1 MCSMRLIPKENHLI
15 REAYDDFILSRRA
28 ALLSDATIVFY
39 EYTVGGFVKNAEISD
54 PSQIN
59 SRLVR
64 DYLTRVRESGVSS
77 STVHGHARGIRA
89 FVRFLHAEEYVEK
102 QIQVTMPRV
111 EVKPMRLLSEEEL
124 GKVLKVCRR
133 PRDKAL
139 ILFMVDTGLR
149 RSEVLYLDWLDVDIA
164 RGVVNVRR
172 TKNKKPRSVFIGA
185 KTRRALMK
193 YRRTVSH
200 VDNQPLFQTVSGRR
214 FESSGLR
221 QVFRRISERA
231 GIKFSAHDLRRTF
244 ATLSLRNGMNPLH
257 VQSMLGHSSL
267 EMTRRYI
274 QLVKDDLIQAHSEH
288 GPIDGYLFDVAR
300 LSLSRL
306 VRLPVRSGCNGSVD
320 RKDCRLRWAGFA
332 A

>member
-1 MCSMRLIPKENHLI
+1 MHSVHLVPRKDPLIQ
-15 REAYDDFILSRRA
+15 EAYQDFILSRRA
-28 ALLSDATIVFY
+28 ALLSEATIDFY
-39 EYTVGGFVKNAEISD
+39 DYTAGKFVRKLEISV
-54 PSQIN
+54 PGEIN
-59 SRLVR
+59 SRLIREYLIQVR
-64 DYLTRVRESGVSS
+64 KRGVSS
-77 STVHGHARGIRA
+77 STIHAHARGIRA

-102 QIQVTMPRV
+102 QIQITMPRV
-111 EVKPMRLLSEEEL
+111 EVKPIRVLSEEEL
-124 GKVLKVCRR
+124 DRVLKACHR

-149 RSEVLYLDWLDVDIA
+149 RSEVLYLTWLDVDIA
-164 RGVVNVRR
+164 SGVVNVRR

-200 VDNQPLFQTVSGRR
+200 DDTDPLFQSLQGRR
-214 FESSGLR
+214 FRPSGFR
-221 QVFRRISERA
+221 QVFRRISKRA

-274 QLVKDDLIQAHSEH
+274 QLVRDDLMKAHSEH
-288 GPIDGYLFDVAR
+288 GPIDGYI
-300 LSLSRL
+300 ST
-306 VRLPVRSGCNGSVD
+306 
-320 RKDCRLRWAGFA
+320 
-332 A
+332 

>member
-1 MCSMRLIPKENHLI
+1 MHSVHLVPRNDPLIQ
-15 REAYDDFILSRRA
+15 EAYQDFILSRRA

-39 EYTVGGFVKNAEISD
+39 EYTVGGFVQKAEISV
-54 PSQIN
+54 PNQIN
-59 SRLVR
+59 SRLIR
-64 DYLTRVRESGVSS
+64 KYLTQVRARGVSS

-89 FVRFLHAEEYVEK
+89 FVRFLFAEEYIEK

-111 EVKPMRLLSEEEL
+111 EVKPMRVLSEEEL
-124 GKVLKVCRR
+124 GKVLKACRR
-133 PRDKAL
+133 PRDRAL
-139 ILFMVDTGLR
+139 ILFVVDTGLR

-164 RGVVNVRR
+164 SGVVNVRR
-172 TKNKKPRSVFIGA
+172 TKNKKARSVFIGA

-200 VDNQPLFQTVSGRR
+200 GDNQALFQTLSGRR

-221 QVFRRISERA
+221 QVFRRISDRA

-274 QLVKDDLIQAHSEH
+274 KLVIDDLIKAHSEH
-288 GPIDGYLFDVAR
+288 GPIDGY
-300 LSLSRL
+300 
-306 VRLPVRSGCNGSVD
+306 
-320 RKDCRLRWAGFA
+320 
-332 A
+332 